1 MNEFSNQAITR
12 PNGEATNS
20 GSSAGASTS
29 NARIDSAALAA
40 HETVDKVA
48 DRATVHVDRISGT
61 AHRAVNSTADAAAS
75 AAEWASSIPDQAK
88 NLQATASDAVCNS
101 IRSRPLS
108 SVVGA
113 VAVGYLLGRLA
124 RI

>member
-1 MNEFSNQAITR
+1 MDQFSDQATTR
-12 PNGEATNS
+12 LNGGTATS
-20 GSSAGASTS
+20 GTNVGTSKSSE
-29 NARIDSAALAA
+29 RIDSAAMAA
-40 HETVDKVA
+40 HETVDRVA
-48 DRATVHVDRISGT
+48 DRATVHVDRLSGT

-88 NLQATASDAVCNS
+88 NLQATASDAICNS
-101 IRSRPLS
+101 IRSRPFS